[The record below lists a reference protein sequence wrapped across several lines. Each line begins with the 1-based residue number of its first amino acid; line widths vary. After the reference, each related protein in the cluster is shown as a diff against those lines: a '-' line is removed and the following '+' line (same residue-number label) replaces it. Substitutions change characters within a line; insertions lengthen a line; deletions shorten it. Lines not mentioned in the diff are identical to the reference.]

1 MSTYLG
7 LGLTMLATLLLEIVD
22 SRLLSVVTWY
32 HLSFVAIS
40 VAMLGAAAG
49 AVAVFASPAQ
59 FPLAG
64 APRQLATWAGRFAL
78 AIPISHLLSLAIPM
92 PDGQTWTTMD
102 LVVLAL
108 VMAVIATPF
117 ALGGIVTTLALT
129 RTQAPVGRLYAADL
143 AGAATGCLVAVLLL
157 DTTNLSAAAFAA
169 TAIAAVGA
177 LAFRRA
183 AGLGVGLGVPVVLA
197 IAVVAAVGNSRDEGV
212 RVIYPK
218 NRLTWNQPVLQSLW
232 NSHAHILAF
241 LPRLEPAFFWGGGRG
256 ADRIRNNQA
265 LVVVDGEA
273 GTPLTEWNGDP
284 AALDWVAYDVTTLPY
299 YLRKGGTVAVVGV
312 GGGRDILA
320 AIWSG
325 SPSITAVELNDNV
338 LSLLTEHARRFTKIA
353 DHPGVTLVHDE
364 GRAYLTRSRA
374 QFDVL
379 QMSLVDTWAATGAG
393 AFTLSENGLY
403 TREAW
408 RIFLDR
414 LTPTG
419 IISVSRWFSRT
430 QASETSRLIALAVSA
445 LHDRGVRT
453 PLAHIALV
461 AGGNVA
467 TLLVSPTPLSSVD
480 LDRIDAAAALRDFTV
495 LASARVPSTDARLA
509 AILRSS
515 SEAELLA
522 AASDATFDYAPP
534 TDARPFFFNMV
545 RPRAW
550 LSALATSESGVVAG
564 NLRATGTL
572 VAILA
577 VSVLFVVAAI
587 VLPLV
592 VRGRPAMPAGSLA
605 AGLGYFTLIG
615 TAFMCAQV
623 AFLQRFSV
631 LLGHPTYALVVVLFS
646 MILFAGLGSFLS
658 DRVVGARRERFAAA
672 TWLLAAGL
680 SVTALAIA
688 SLCASAVAWS
698 TTARIAVV
706 VAVVAPLSVLMG
718 FCFPHGARLVQ
729 ARDESALAWMWGANG
744 AAGVVAS
751 IAAVMISMTLGIEAN
766 LWVAAAAYAVLPLVA
781 RGLATLEAGEAAGG
795 PVAVRA
801 ATGVSGSGPVT
812 ASASG
817 LTAPTS
823 PAEAPGA

>member
-1 MSTYLG
+1 MTRSTPLYAG

-49 AVAVFASPAQ
+49 AVAVFVSPAR
-59 FPLAG
+59 FPLHDG
-64 APRQLATWAGRFAL
+64 PRQLATWAARFAMVL
-78 AIPISHLLSLAIPM
+78 PISHLLSLVIPM
-92 PDGQTWTTMD
+92 PDGQQWTSMD

-108 VMAVIATPF
+108 SLGVIATPF

-143 AGAATGCLVAVLLL
+143 LGAAIGCLAAVALL

-169 TAIAAVGA
+169 TAVAALGA

-183 AGLGVGLGVPVVLA
+183 AGLSLGLAVPVTLVLA
-197 IAVVAAVGNSRDEGV
+197 LVAMAGNVRGEAV
-212 RVIYPK
+212 RVMYPK
-218 NRLTWNQPVLQSLW
+218 NRLAWNKPVLRSLW

-241 LPRLEPAFFWGGGRG
+241 LPEVGPAFYWGGGDG
-256 ADRIRNNQA
+256 AAQFTNNQA
-265 LVVVDGEA
+265 FVVVDGEA
-273 GTPLTEWNGDP
+273 GTPMTEWDGNP
-284 AALDWVAYDVTTLPY
+284 ASLDWVSYDVTALPY
-299 YLRKGGTVAVVGV
+299 QLRKAGRVGIVGV

-320 AIWSG
+320 AIWSR
-325 SPSITAVELNDNV
+325 SPSITAVEINSNV
-338 LSLLTEHARRFTKIA
+338 VALLTEHARRFTKIA

-364 GRAYLTRSRA
+364 GRAYLTRSRE

-408 RIFLDR
+408 KIFLDR

-419 IISVSRWFSRT
+419 IISVARWFSQG
-430 QASETSRLIALAVSA
+430 QASETSRLIALAVGA
-445 LHDRGVRT
+445 LIDRGAAA
-453 PLAHIALV
+453 PQQHLALV
-461 AGGNVA
+461 ARGNVA
-467 TLLVSPTPLSSVD
+467 TLMVSPTPLSSAD
-480 LDRIDAAAALRDFTV
+480 LDALDAACAARGFTV
-495 LASARVPSTDARLA
+495 LASSRVPAADARLA
-509 AILRSS
+509 AILAASS
-515 SEAELLA
+515 SDALTIA
-522 AASDATFDYAPP
+522 ATDATFDYQPP
-534 TDARPFFFNMV
+534 TDARPFFFNMLK
-545 RPRAW
+545 PRAW
-550 LSALATSESGVVAG
+550 LAGMVSTDGGVIAG

-577 VSVLFVVAAI
+577 VSLVFVAGAI

-592 VRGRPAMPAGSLA
+592 VRGRPALPGGSLA
-605 AGLGYFTLIG
+605 AGLTYFTLIG

-646 MILFAGLGSFLS
+646 MILFAGLGSFVS
-658 DRVVGARRERFAAA
+658 ERAVGARGERFGLF
-672 TWLLAAGL
+672 TWVLAAGL
-680 SVTALAIA
+680 AATAVSIA
-688 SLCASAVAWS
+688 GICASAVAWS
-698 TTARIAVV
+698 TTAR
-706 VAVVAPLSVLMG
+706 VATVLAIVAPLSLLMG

-729 ARDESALAWMWGANG
+729 SRDESALAWMWGANG

-766 LWVAAAAYAVLPLVA
+766 LWVAVACYAVLPLVA
-781 RGLATLEAGEAAGG
+781 AGVATLRPSVEAAAGAHAAGAGARHTADHG
-795 PVAVRA
+795 PH
-801 ATGVSGSGPVT
+801 T
-812 ASASG
+812 
-817 LTAPTS
+817 
-823 PAEAPGA
+823 PGATRA